1 MIDLRSDT
9 VTKPT
14 PVMRKAMAMAEVGD
28 DVYGEDPTVNL
39 LQERAAENF
48 GKEAALFV
56 PTGSMGN
63 QIAVKLHTK
72 QGDEII
78 VEERGHIFNWEMG
91 TPAIVSG
98 VMIRTVRAA
107 NDSGMLTWT
116 EIESAIHINQ
126 PYYACPTGLI
136 CLENTHNF
144 GGGSVMSAAQTDE
157 ICANAHKLNLPVHLD
172 GARIFNSA
180 VAQNETVANLT
191 KSVDSVQFCLSKGLG
206 APIGS
211 MLLGTKDFINEAR
224 IWRKRF
230 GGGMRQAGILAA
242 AGLIALEE
250 SPKRLH
256 IDHENARKLAKGVAN
271 LKGVSID
278 AEKVVTNIVI
288 FDVSETGKTSAEI
301 CEKLKKDDIHA
312 IPFGKAIRMVTHC
325 DVSREDIEK
334 TLNYS
339 FKDTSLLLRAF
350 THRSFN
356 ASSHKCDYERL
367 EFLGDAVL
375 GLSLNPSGRCSKA
388 PTSTCFHRQRPPP
401 SLCRC

>member
-14 PVMRKAMAMAEVGD
+14 KEMRRAMAQAEVGD

-39 LQERAAENF
+39 LQERAAEIF
-48 GKEAALFV
+48 GKEAALFC

-107 NDSGMLTWT
+107 NENGMLTWG
-116 EIESAIHINQ
+116 EIEPNLHINQ
-126 PYYACPTGLI
+126 PYYACPTALI

-157 ICANAHKLNLPVHLD
+157 ICSNAHKLNLPVHLD

-180 VAQNETVANLT
+180 VAQNETVANLS

-206 APIGS
+206 APVGS
-211 MLLGTKDFINEAR
+211 MLLGKKDFIAEAR
-224 IWRKRF
+224 TWRKRF

-256 IDHENARKLAKGVAN
+256 IDHENAKRLAEGVAN
-271 LKGVSID
+271 LKGVAID

-288 FDVSETGKTSAEI
+288 FDVSETNKTSAEI
-301 CEKLKKDDIHA
+301 CDALKAENIFA

-325 DVSREDIEK
+325 DVSREDIER
-334 TLNYS
+334 TLQTL
-339 FKDTSLLLRAF
+339 K
-350 THRSFN
+350 
-356 ASSHKCDYERL
+356 KI
-367 EFLGDAVL
+367 LG
-375 GLSLNPSGRCSKA
+375 
-388 PTSTCFHRQRPPP
+388 
-401 SLCRC
+401 

>member
-14 PVMRKAMAMAEVGD
+14 KEMRRAMAEAEVGD

-39 LQERAAENF
+39 LQERAAEIF

-98 VMIRTVRAA
+98 VMVRTVRAA
-107 NDSGMLTWT
+107 SDSGMLTWG
-116 EIESAIHINQ
+116 EIESAIHVNQ

-144 GGGSVMSAAQTDE
+144 GGGSVMSADECAE
-157 ICANAHKLNLPVHLD
+157 ICENAHKLNLPVHLD

-180 VAQNETVANLT
+180 VAQKETVANLS

-206 APIGS
+206 APVGS
-211 MLLGTKDFINEAR
+211 LVLGTKDFIAEAR
-224 IWRKRF
+224 TWRKRF

-256 IDHENARKLAKGVAN
+256 IDHENARKLAEGVAN
-271 LKGVSID
+271 LKGVAID

-288 FDVSETGKTSAEI
+288 FDVSATGKTSAEI
-301 CEKLKKDDIHA
+301 CNRLKESEIYA

-325 DVSREDIEK
+325 DVSREDIET
-334 TLNYS
+334 TL
-339 FKDTSLLLRAF
+339 
-350 THRSFN
+350 
-356 ASSHKCDYERL
+356 L
-367 EFLGDAVL
+367 ELKNCL
-375 GLSLNPSGRCSKA
+375 K
-388 PTSTCFHRQRPPP
+388 
-401 SLCRC
+401 